1 MRLKD
6 KIAIVTGA
14 ATGLGLAIARK
25 LAREGARVVV
35 ADIREPQRGVDA
47 LAADGLSALA
57 VEVDIA
63 SEQSVEA
70 MVQSTVA
77 AFGTVDILVNNA
89 AISQEIKLTPFEQIS
104 KAEFDRMLSVN
115 TVGVF
120 LCCKAVSSILRAK
133 QSGRIINLTSGTAF
147 KGSPFLLHYIA
158 SKGAVMSMTRSLA
171 REFGPDNVLVN
182 AVAPGYTLSEGNLAN
197 AEFLAIYRKAA
208 IESRSI
214 PRDAWPDDIS
224 GAVAFLASEDAG
236 FITGQILAV
245 DGGSVYH

>member
-57 VEVDIA
+57 VEVDVA

-120 LCCKAVSSILRAK
+120 LCCKAVSPILRAK

-197 AEFLAIYRKAA
+197 VEFLAVYRKAA

-224 GAVAFLASEDAG
+224 GAVAFLASDDAG

>member
-1 MRLKD
+1 
-6 KIAIVTGA
+6 
-14 ATGLGLAIARK
+14 
-25 LAREGARVVV
+25 
-35 ADIREPQRGVDA
+35 
-47 LAADGLSALA
+47 
-57 VEVDIA
+57 
-63 SEQSVEA
+63 
-70 MVQSTVA
+70 
-77 AFGTVDILVNNA
+77 
-89 AISQEIKLTPFEQIS
+89 
-104 KAEFDRMLSVN
+104 MLSVN

-120 LCCKAVSSILRAK
+120 LCCKSVSPVLRAK
-133 QSGRIINLTSGTAF
+133 KAGRIVNITSGTAF

-171 REFGPDNVLVN
+171 REFGADNVLVN

-197 AEFLAIYRKAA
+197 SEFLAVYRKAA

-224 GAVAFLASEDAG
+224 GAVAFLASDDAG

>member
-57 VEVDIA
+57 VEVDVA

-120 LCCKAVSSILRAK
+120 LCCKAVSPILRAK

-182 AVAPGYTLSEGNLAN
+182 AVAPTQ
-197 AEFLAIYRKAA
+197 R
-208 IESRSI
+208 R
-214 PRDAWPDDIS
+214 
-224 GAVAFLASEDAG
+224 
-236 FITGQILAV
+236 
-245 DGGSVYH
+245 

>member
-63 SEQSVEA
+63 SERSVEA
-70 MVQSTVA
+70 MVQSTVST
-77 AFGTVDILVNNA
+77 FGTVDILVNNA
-89 AISQEIKLTPFEQIS
+89 AISQEIKLTPFEQIA

-120 LCCKAVSSILRAK
+120 LCCKAVSPILRAK

-197 AEFLAIYRKAA
+197 SEFLAVYRKAA

>member
-6 KIAIVTGA
+6 KVAIVTGA

-25 LAREGARVVV
+25 LAREGAKVVI
-35 ADIREPQRGVDA
+35 ADIREPQRGVEA
-47 LAADGLSALA
+47 LVSDGLSAVA
-57 VEVDIA
+57 VEVDVA
-63 SEQSVEA
+63 SESSVEA
-70 MVQSTVA
+70 MVQATVA

-104 KAEFDRMLSVN
+104 RAEFVRMLSVN

-120 LCCKAVSSILRAK
+120 LCCKAVSPILRAK
-133 QSGRIINLTSGTAF
+133 KAGRIINLTSGTAF

-171 REFGPDNVLVN
+171 REFGPDHVLVN

-197 AEFLAIYRKAA
+197 VEFLAAHRKAA
-208 IESRSI
+208 IENRSI

-224 GAVAFLASEDAG
+224 GAVAFLAGEDAG

>member
-6 KIAIVTGA
+6 KTAIVTGA

-57 VEVDIA
+57 VEVDVA
-63 SEQSVEA
+63 SERSVEA

-89 AISQEIKLTPFEQIS
+89 AISQEIKLTPFEQIA

-120 LCCKAVSSILRAK
+120 LCCKAVSPILRAK

-197 AEFLAIYRKAA
+197 SEFLAVYRKAA

>member
-63 SEQSVEA
+63 SERSVEA
-70 MVQSTVA
+70 MVQSTVS

-120 LCCKAVSSILRAK
+120 LCCKAVSPILRAK

-197 AEFLAIYRKAA
+197 LEFLAVYRKAA

>member
-6 KIAIVTGA
+6 KTAIVTGA

-63 SEQSVEA
+63 SEASVEA
-70 MVQSTVA
+70 MVQSTVST
-77 AFGTVDILVNNA
+77 FGTVDILVNNA
-89 AISQEIKLTPFEQIS
+89 AISQEIKLTPFEQIA

-120 LCCKAVSSILRAK
+120 LCCKAVSPILRAK

-197 AEFLAIYRKAA
+197 SEFLAVYRKAA

>member
-63 SEQSVEA
+63 SERSVEA
-70 MVQSTVA
+70 MVQSTVS

-120 LCCKAVSSILRAK
+120 LCCKAVSPILRAK

-197 AEFLAIYRKAA
+197 LEFLAVYRKAA

-224 GAVAFLASEDAG
+224 GAVAFLASEDAA

>member
-25 LAREGARVVV
+25 LARDGARVVV

-57 VEVDIA
+57 VEVDVA

-120 LCCKAVSSILRAK
+120 LCCKAVSPILRAK

-197 AEFLAIYRKAA
+197 VEFLAVYRKAA

-224 GAVAFLASEDAG
+224 GAVAFLASDDAG

>member
-6 KIAIVTGA
+6 KVAIVTGA
-14 ATGLGLAIARK
+14 ATGIGLAIARK
-25 LAREGARVVV
+25 FAQEGAKVVI
-35 ADIREPQRGVDA
+35 ADIRDPERGVSA
-47 LAADGLSALA
+47 LAAEGLSAFA
-57 VEVDIA
+57 VQADVA
-63 SEQSVEA
+63 SEESVEA
-70 MVQSTVA
+70 MTAATMA
-77 AFGTVDILVNNA
+77 AFGTIDILVNNA
-89 AISQEIKLTPFEQIS
+89 AISQEIQLTPFENIS
-104 KAEFDRMLSVN
+104 KADFERMLSVN

-120 LCCKAVSSILRAK
+120 LCCKAVSPILRAQK
-133 QSGRIINLTSGTAF
+133 SGRIVNITSGTAF

-171 REFGPDNVLVN
+171 RELGPDNVLVN

-197 AEFLAIYRKAA
+197 AEFLAVYRKAA
-208 IESRSI
+208 IETRSL

-224 GAVAFLASEDAG
+224 GAVAFLASDDAG